1 MRGRLSRMA
10 TKPPSSGSARGAAK
24 PKSVIPTVAWNAA
37 TVAPVLLVTGPEA
50 FLADRVSSS
59 IRDQLR
65 AVDRNVEVHDV
76 DATDYAYGTLM
87 SLASPSL
94 FGEPRLIRVS
104 NVEKCNDEFLE
115 DALAYLEATDSD
127 TTLVLRHGGGV
138 RGKRLLD
145 QIRAGV
151 GSGTEVTCAEIK
163 SDTDKHD
170 FTLAE
175 FRTAGRAITPG
186 AVRAL
191 VSAFSSSASELA
203 NACAQL
209 MADSD
214 GNIDERL
221 VEQYYGGRVETTAFK
236 VADFAVAGRR
246 GDALIA
252 LRHALD
258 SGADP
263 VPIVATFASKLRL
276 MAKVWGDRRSSNEL
290 ASVVG
295 AAPWQIDRA
304 RRDIQS
310 GWDEPGL
317 RSAII
322 AVAEADANVKG
333 ASRDPV
339 YSVER
344 MIEVVA
350 NFGRI

>member
-1 MRGRLSRMA
+1 MA
-10 TKPPSSGSARGAAK
+10 TTTPRSGSARGAAK
-24 PKSVIPTVAWNAA
+24 PKSVIPSLSWDAA
-37 TVAPVLLVTGPEA
+37 TVAPVVLVTGPEG
-50 FLADRVSSS
+50 FLADRASST

-65 AVDRNVEVHDV
+65 DADPNVEIHDV
-76 DATDYAYGTLM
+76 DATDYAYGTLT

-115 DALAYLEATDSD
+115 DALAYIEATDSD
-127 TTLVLRHGGGV
+127 TTLILRHSGGV

-151 GSGTEVTCAEIK
+151 GNGTEVVCAEIK
-163 SDTDKHD
+163 SDADKHD
-170 FTLAE
+170 FTVAE
-175 FRTAGRAITPG
+175 FRRAGRSITPG

-191 VSAFSSSASELA
+191 VSAFSSSGSELA

-209 MADSD
+209 MADAD
-214 GNIDERL
+214 GDIDERL

-236 VADFAVAGRR
+236 VADFALAGRR
-246 GDALIA
+246 GDALVS
-252 LRHALD
+252 LRHALET
-258 SGADP
+258 GADP

-276 MAKVWGDRRSSNEL
+276 MAKVWGDRRSANEL

-295 AAPWQIDRA
+295 AAPWQNDRA
-304 RRDIQS
+304 RRDLQS

-317 RSAII
+317 RIAII

-339 YSVER
+339 YSIER

-350 NFGRI
+350 NFGRS

>member
-10 TKPPSSGSARGAAK
+10 STTPRSSSARGAAK
-24 PKSVIPTVAWNAA
+24 AKSVIPTLGWDAA
-37 TVAPVLLVTGPEA
+37 TVAPVVLVTGSEG
-50 FLADRVSSS
+50 FLADRVSASL
-59 IRDQLR
+59 RDQLR
-65 AVDRNVEVHDV
+65 AVDPNVEVHDI

-94 FGEPRLIRVS
+94 FGEPRLIRAS

-115 DALAYLEATDSD
+115 DALAYIEATDSD
-127 TTLVLRHGGGV
+127 TTLVLRHAGGV

-151 GSGTEVTCAEIK
+151 GGGIEIACAEIK
-163 SDTDKHD
+163 SDADKHD
-170 FTLAE
+170 FSVAE
-175 FRTAGRAITPG
+175 FRRSGRSITPG

-209 MADSD
+209 MADAEGD
-214 GNIDERL
+214 IDERV

-236 VADFAVAGRR
+236 VADFAVSGRR
-246 GDALIA
+246 GDALVA

-276 MAKVWGDRRSSNEL
+276 MVKVWGDRRSAQEL
-290 ASVVG
+290 AGLVG

-304 RRDIQS
+304 RRDLQS

-317 RSAII
+317 RRAILSI
-322 AVAEADANVKG
+322 AEADANVKG

-339 YSVER
+339 YSIEH

-350 NFGRI
+350 NFGRD

>member
-1 MRGRLSRMA
+1 MA
-10 TKPPSSGSARGAAK
+10 TKSPSAGASRSAAK
-24 PKSVIPTVAWNAA
+24 PKSAIPTVSWDVAA
-37 TVAPVLLVTGPEA
+37 PGTLLLVTGPEA
-50 FLADRVSSS
+50 FLADRVSSAV
-59 IRDQLR
+59 RDQLR
-65 AVDRNVEVHDV
+65 VLDPNVEVHDV

-87 SLASPSL
+87 TLASPSL

-104 NVEKCNDEFLE
+104 SVEKCNDEFLE
-115 DALAYLEATDSD
+115 DALAYVEAPDSD
-127 TTLVLRHGGGV
+127 TTLILRHAGGV
-138 RGKRLLD
+138 RGKKLLD

-151 GSGTEVTCAEIK
+151 GGGTEVVCAEIK
-163 SDTDKHD
+163 SDADKHD

-175 FRTAGRAITPG
+175 FRRAGRSITPG

-191 VSAFSSSASELA
+191 VSAFSSSGSELA

-209 MADSD
+209 MADAE

-246 GDALIA
+246 GDALVA

-276 MAKVWGDRRSSNEL
+276 MAKVWGERRSSNEL
-290 ASVVG
+290 AGVVG

-317 RSAII
+317 RRAII

-344 MIEVVA
+344 MIDVVA
-350 NFGRI
+350 NFGRA